1 VTGAG
6 GSGATDPGGLTL
18 RGAGVSRTLAEEL
31 LDRVLPAVRG
41 TDVDRIVLD
50 VPPFAAAVRV
60 GDLALVATTDGVGT
74 KRALMR
80 HRMSDLGQD
89 LVAINVNDVAA
100 LGVAPLLFLDYV
112 SCGRLGLD
120 WATDLLTGMAAA
132 CRTTGCVLLGG
143 ETAEHP
149 GIQGPEELDLAG
161 FAVGVAPPDRLVTGR
176 RCEPG
181 DVVVGLA
188 SAGPHASGF
197 SLIRHAYAQAG
208 RPVPEAFLAPTPLY
222 CTAVADACAR
232 FDVHALA
239 NICDGGLT
247 ENVVRGMPEHLGVR
261 IWPDAWPRPTWVT
274 ALLEL
279 GCVESE
285 LRASVNVGI
294 GYVIVIGPGEAEALI
309 AAVGA
314 RGMPGRRIGEVVPAQ
329 ADRVRYG

>member
-1 VTGAG
+1 VTAPDAG
-6 GSGATDPGGLTL
+6 DAAALTL

-31 LDRVLPAVRG
+31 VDRILPAVRG
-41 TDVDRIVLD
+41 TDPDRIVLD

-80 HRMSDLGQD
+80 HRMAELGQD
-89 LVAINVNDVAA
+89 LVATNVNDVAA
-100 LGVAPLLFLDYV
+100 LGVAPLLFLDYL

-120 WATDLLTGMAAA
+120 WATELLTGMAAA
-132 CRTTGCVLLGG
+132 CRRAGCVLLGG

-149 GIQGPEELDLAG
+149 GIQGEDELDLAG
-161 FAVGVAPPDRLVTGR
+161 FAVGVAPPARLVTGR

-181 DVVVGLA
+181 DAVVGIA

-208 RPVPEAFLAPTPLY
+208 RPVPDAVLAPTPIY
-222 CTAVADACAR
+222 SSAVTEACAR

-247 ENVVRGMPEHLGVR
+247 ENVVRGLPEHLGVR
-261 IWPDAWPRPTWVT
+261 IRPAAWPRPEWVT
-274 ALLEL
+274 ALLGL
-279 GCVESE
+279 GCAESE

-294 GYVIVIGPGEAEALI
+294 GYVVVVGPAAAGGLLAAL
-309 AAVGA
+309 A
-314 RGMPGRRIGEVVPAQ
+314 RRGLTAWTVGEVVPAGGQ
-329 ADRVRYG
+329 RVRYA